1 MKEMLNIDFLLQKV
15 ELLENHNALLKA
27 KIEIMEKRQEASTTL
42 IKVYQNIMEE
52 MKASYDNGN
61 L

>member
-1 MKEMLNIDFLLQKV
+1 MLNMDSLLQKI
-15 ELLENHNALLKA
+15 ELLEEHNSLLKA
-27 KIEIMEKRQEASTTL
+27 KIEIMEKRQEASTVL
-42 IKVYQNIMEE
+42 IKVYQNLMEE

>member
-1 MKEMLNIDFLLQKV
+1 MLNMDSLLQKI
-15 ELLENHNALLKA
+15 ELLEEHNSLLKA
-27 KIEIMEKRQEASTTL
+27 KIEIMEKRQEASTVL
-42 IKVYQNIMEE
+42 IQVYQNLMEE

>member
-1 MKEMLNIDFLLQKV
+1 MDSLLQKI
-15 ELLENHNALLKA
+15 ELLEKHNALLKA

>member
-1 MKEMLNIDFLLQKV
+1 MLNMDSLLQKI
-15 ELLENHNALLKA
+15 ELLEEHNSLLKA